1 MPPESSGSMG
11 LDHARPPEDE
21 WPEQATRDE
30 PDPNRHEHASPGRP
44 GPELARGHDLG
55 QAGPGWPQD
64 ADDERDPDWPD
75 DWPDED
81 PARPPAPPGWPAP
94 PHPPGPGRPGS
105 ARGPRRPLVLAVV
118 ALAALAAGAGIAL
131 AASRG
136 PAPSAASAAPSQAPS
151 FGGPGPGQRRR
162 RPARQGGGGG
172 PVSQLFVGG
181 KVLKVS
187 STSISIGGTG
197 RSVTA
202 EVTSATKV
210 TGRVSGIGGVKVGDQ
225 VTAQITQGSGQA
237 TVTAIQDPGQLP
249 SSGGLP

>member
-11 LDHARPPEDE
+11 LDNARPPEDE
-21 WPEQATRDE
+21 WPEQTTREE
-30 PDPNRHEHASPGRP
+30 PDQ
-44 GPELARGHDLG
+44 D
-55 QAGPGWPQD
+55 WPPD
-64 ADDERDPDWPD
+64 EMDDERDPDWPD

-81 PARPPAPPGWPAP
+81 PARPPAPPGWPEP
-94 PHPPGPGRPGS
+94 PYPPGPGRPGS
-105 ARGPRRPLVLAVV
+105 ARGPRRPLVLAVI

-131 AASRG
+131 AASQG
-136 PAPSAASAAPSQAPS
+136 PSPSAASAAPSQAPS
-151 FGGPGPGQRRR
+151 FGGPGQGNVGGGPPGS
-162 RPARQGGGGG
+162 GGG
-172 PVSQLFVGG
+172 PVSQLLVGG

-202 EVTSATKV
+202 AITSATKV

-225 VTAQITQGSGQA
+225 VTAQITQASGQA

>member
-1 MPPESSGSMG
+1 MG
-11 LDHARPPEDE
+11 LDNARPPEDE
-21 WPEQATRDE
+21 G
-30 PDPNRHEHASPGRP
+30 PNDWS
-44 GPELARGHDLG
+44 
-55 QAGPGWPQD
+55 
-64 ADDERDPDWPD
+64 DERDPDWPD

-94 PHPPGPGRPGS
+94 PYPPGPGRPGS
-105 ARGPRRPLVLAVV
+105 SRGPRRPLVLAVV

-131 AASRG
+131 AASSG

-151 FGGPGPGQRRR
+151 VSGPGQGN
-162 RPARQGGGGG
+162 AGGG
-172 PVSQLFVGG
+172 PPGGGSGPVGQLFVGG

-187 STSISIGGTG
+187 STSISIGGPG

-202 EVTSATKV
+202 AVTSATKV